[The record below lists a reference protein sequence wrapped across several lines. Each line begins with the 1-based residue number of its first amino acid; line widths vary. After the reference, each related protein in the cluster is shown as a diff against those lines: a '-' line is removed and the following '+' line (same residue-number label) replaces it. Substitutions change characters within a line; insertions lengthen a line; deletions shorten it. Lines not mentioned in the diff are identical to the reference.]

1 MPPVFLPGARRAAAG
16 RTAARNPLGS
26 GSHPVCDRQGSDG
39 GTEFTEVANYP
50 RIFIIVYCFDY
61 EWQTWKGRMS
71 NVSNDERTLC
81 CAPGEGEVHDMEK
94 TLSSTEELL
103 SHEED
108 IERASRSLK
117 AMSHPL
123 RLKILCTLGDREVSV
138 QEIVEQVGT
147 SQSNISQ
154 HLAILRDKGILV
166 SRKDAN
172 RVFYRV
178 GDARTLA
185 LIGMMREVFCTNK

>member
-1 MPPVFLPGARRAAAG
+1 MHIDTPSVDTLPALM
-16 RTAARNPLGS
+16 TT
-26 GSHPVCDRQGSDG
+26 D
-39 GTEFTEVANYP
+39 
-50 RIFIIVYCFDY
+50 
-61 EWQTWKGRMS
+61 
-71 NVSNDERTLC
+71 
-81 CAPGEGEVHDMEK
+81 
-94 TLSSTEELL
+94 
-103 SHEED
+103 ED

-123 RLKILCTLGDREVSV
+123 RLKILCTLGDREISV

-154 HLAILRDKGILV
+154 HLAILRDKGILA

-178 GDARTLA
+178 GDARTLQ
-185 LIGMMREVFCTNK
+185 LIVMMQQVFCTRL